1 MNHMQN
7 PLDNRHDLIETLWY
21 TKLNS
26 MASLYGFDI
35 DKFLMTFMLKGR
47 RREKIKR
54 VNILRKNITDPS
66 VKALETDLRDV
77 MCSQLRHEIY
87 RSKYNK

>member
-7 PLDNRHDLIETLWY
+7 PLDNRHDLSNTLWY

-26 MASLYGFDI
+26 MANSYGFEI

-54 VNILRKNITDPS
+54 VNILRKNITAPS
-66 VKALETDLRDV
+66 VKALETDLSNV
-77 MCSQLRHEIY
+77 LCSQLRHEIY

>member
-7 PLDNRHDLIETLWY
+7 PLDNRHDLIETLLY

-26 MASLYGFDI
+26 MASSYGFDI

-77 MCSQLRHEIY
+77 LCSQLQHEIY

>member
-7 PLDNRHDLIETLWY
+7 PLDNRHDLSNTLWY

-26 MASLYGFDI
+26 MASFYGFDI

-77 MCSQLRHEIY
+77 LCSQLRHEIY